1 MHRFSL
7 VSLSV
12 STSLFLLLA
21 SSCSSSGG
29 RATSSAL
36 PGHGAIS
43 VTILPNP
50 IVALKATGD
59 QYDFPFEVVVK
70 ETGGHPVK
78 ISRVTADVKALGT
91 IPVATESYDA
101 ARIAALGFATTV
113 PANGELRYRFNPR
126 KSVPDDR
133 LFGNVTADL
142 TVDGADDT
150 GSPATARTRVTVQR

>member
-1 MHRFSL
+1 VHRFTL
-7 VSLSV
+7 VSL
-12 STSLFLLLA
+12 TLSLVFA
-21 SSCSSSGG
+21 SSCAFSKAPSSRS
-29 RATSSAL
+29 TAL

-43 VTILPNP
+43 VSILPNP
-50 IVALKATGD
+50 IVALKAAGD

-70 ETGGHPVK
+70 ETGGHPVN
-78 ISRVTADVKALGT
+78 IARVSADVKALGG

-101 ARIAALGFATTV
+101 ARIAALGFSTTV

-142 TVDGADDT
+142 TVDGVDDT
-150 GSPATARTRVTVQR
+150 GVAATARTRVTVQR

>member
-1 MHRFSL
+1 MHRFTL
-7 VSLSV
+7 VSL
-12 STSLFLLLA
+12 TLFLVCA
-21 SSCSSSGG
+21 ASCSSSPKPS
-29 RATSSAL
+29 SSAL

-43 VTILPNP
+43 ITILPNP
-50 IVALKATGD
+50 IMALKATGD
-59 QYDFPFEVVVK
+59 LYDFPFEVVLK
-70 ETGGHPVK
+70 ETGGHPVN
-78 ISRVTADVKALGT
+78 ISRITADVKALGG

-142 TVDGADDT
+142 TVNGADDL
-150 GSPATARTRVTVQR
+150 GASATARTRVTVQR